1 MAAVI
6 LAVMRGRGSSQ
17 RNEGEEDATEFL
29 DVDLNGKISPHE
41 LAPHLDK
48 VSVHAEILV
57 ERLTLEKN
65 MIDFMVKMPGFLLCN
80 ICFMLAL
87 LELVPAST
95 NSAIH
100 KHIEDHFALSE
111 VYELKD
117 SHAIFEYMEKFEISN
132 EKMNPTSSNYWCEH
146 RHSSWGW
153 DDHHMVPVLDCK
165 SPRYAA
171 LSLSDDLW
179 THVNG
184 VSSGASASSSS
195 SSSRRLAAGSASS
208 GSAAGKGEA
217 THAPPPCVDNNAKL
231 QIEEDDPNATC
242 SSYASH
248 VCNIDLGILLCPKTC
263 GFCSPFVYDN
273 IKRYDKPQVTML
285 PVVVYQKRFETKDC
299 HGFAHTYEMQ
309 PYNPLLTLL
318 PALDGKRNGRV
329 LTCVDRSKKL
339 KSSHAI
345 MLDCPP
351 DTPSTKC
358 INGKVQITPT
368 VDFHGETVYGKILIE
383 PHRDIVAM
391 ELVEWIDVQT
401 DVVSLSTLIYT
412 EDVEIFT
419 SLTVNFEFDLAGNV
433 QPSINMIS
441 YKDLVG
447 DSAVRFATYLII
459 TCFFAFV
466 SLCVLTLRF
475 IRNPS
480 ECNWGLA
487 AYDMFSR
494 ICLCV
499 YPLILLV
506 TWTKQELMSHE
517 YDLLLHSFL
526 DSEGIDEAHMQETL
540 ASYFE
545 VKGHIYYEVQWL
557 EKHCVA
563 SYIMAYIQFIQMIL
577 NFSAHPRMAMLTS
590 TMRRAALN
598 MVHFCCVFFFLFCML
613 GFMAYWLLGSR
624 LHEFGTFS
632 DALQTQTKMIVGD
645 IFAADGSTLVG
656 SLAIMY
662 WAYVVTF
669 LVVLFFTL
677 LNFFLAIVVDAFV
690 DVKASNEALKA
701 TNGFFWDLML
711 TIAAVWQSIVHR
723 LPTNKVLLAY
733 FKKACDEA
741 SESKT
746 AMTLRSKLQESK
758 TESEPVL
765 IEGTQILADFG
776 SSLTKISLSHL
787 LCRVQ
792 TISHDRLLVY
802 HDDLHGDAG
811 RNQTKTSS
819 WASQKVH
826 NELEFDYYYDEQ
838 IKVSM
843 V

>member
-1 MAAVI
+1 M
-6 LAVMRGRGSSQ
+6 
-17 RNEGEEDATEFL
+17 
-29 DVDLNGKISPHE
+29 
-41 LAPHLDK
+41 
-48 VSVHAEILV
+48 V

-80 ICFMLAL
+80 ICFVLAL

-100 KHIEDHFALSE
+100 THIEDHFALSE

-117 SHAIFEYMEKFEISN
+117 SHAIFAYMEEFEVRN

-146 RHSSWGW
+146 RHSTWGW
-153 DDHHMVPVLDCK
+153 DDHHMVPKLDCK
-165 SPRYAA
+165 SPRFAA

-179 THVNG
+179 TTVHG
-184 VSSGASASSSS
+184 VSSTSGSAASSGASASSS

-208 GSAAGKGEA
+208 GSAAGYGEA
-217 THAPPPCVDNNAKL
+217 THAPPPCVDNDAVL

-285 PVVVYQKRFETKDC
+285 PVVVYQKRFETTDC

-345 MLDCPP
+345 KLDCPP
-351 DTPSTKC
+351 GTPSTKC
-358 INGKVQITPT
+358 VNGKVQITPT
-368 VDFHGETVYGKILIE
+368 VDFHGETVYAKILIE

-412 EDVEIFT
+412 EDVEVFT
-419 SLTVNFEFDLAGNV
+419 SLTINFEFDLAGNV

-459 TCFFAFV
+459 TCSCAFV
-466 SLCVLTLRF
+466 SLCVLTVRF
-475 IRNPS
+475 IRQPS

-487 AYDMFSR
+487 AYDMLSR

-526 DSEGIDEAHMQETL
+526 DSEGIDEAQMQETL

-577 NFSAHPRMAMLTS
+577 IFSAHPRMAMLTS
-590 TMRRAALN
+590 TMKKAALN
-598 MVHFCCVFFFLFCML
+598 MFHFCCVFFLLFCML

-632 DALQTQTKMIVGD
+632 DALQTQTKMIIGE
-645 IFAADGSTLVG
+645 IFVADGSALVG

-662 WAYVVTF
+662 WVYTATF

-701 TNGFFWDLML
+701 THGFFWDLLL
-711 TIAAVWQSIVHR
+711 TIAAVWQKVVHR

-733 FKKACDEA
+733 FKNACDEA
-741 SESKT
+741 AESKT
-746 AMTLRSKLQESK
+746 AMTLRTSLKMQRST
-758 TESEPVL
+758 TENEPVT

-776 SSLTKISLSHL
+776 STMNKKSLSHL

-792 TISHDRLLVY
+792 TISQSRLLVY
-802 HDDLHGDAG
+802 HDDVHGVSGTDQA
-811 RNQTKTSS
+811 KTSS
-819 WASQKVH
+819 IKPKASQKSSV
-826 NELEFDYYYDEQ
+826 DYVDAVGQ
-838 IKVSM
+838 VS
-843 V
+843 VV